1 MGIPHFF
8 KCQLILFSQDNK
20 FAPGFGMGNG
30 LQIIIIC
37 VVFIVPLEPVARVVN
52 HRKVLPYGWS
62 WVESAS
68 HKLSWFSDGKLN
80 SAGRIESL
88 ITNIAGPNVS
98 NFDPLYINKGFSW
111 VAQTIFLGIPG
122 VTDTLVV
129 IIEPLVGLSML
140 LGFRIV
146 WFALL
151 AMFMNVQFLAS
162 GLFNNFGYIWTN
174 LAFLK
179 FAHYAELL
187 GVGGFLKYKQSLSP
201 CLVPSTIPEGK
212 N

>member
-1 MGIPHFF
+1 MTSYFEAV
-8 KCQLILFSQDNK
+8 KTLFRDRK
-20 FAPGFGMGNG
+20 VAF
-30 LQIIIIC
+30 LVII
-37 VVFIVPLEPVARVVN
+37 FTAARVI
-52 HRKVLPYGWS
+52 YGWS

-68 HKLSWFSDGKLN
+68 HKLGWFSDGKLN

-111 VAQTIFLGIPG
+111 VAQTIFLGTPG
-122 VTDTLVV
+122 LTDTLVV
-129 IIEPLVGLSML
+129 IIELLVGLSML

-162 GLFNNFGYIWTN
+162 GSFNNFGYIWTN

-179 FAHYAELL
+179 FAQYAELL
-187 GVGGFLKYKQSLSP
+187 GVGGFLKYKQNPSH
-201 CLVPSTIPEGK
+201 CLVPSSIPDGR